1 MSETENG
8 HKASISLIWKHIL
21 GGTVLPFW
29 GQYYSDFKTRWR
41 YYEGKKNHRPI
52 SFMNRNIK
60 ILKKR
65 KNTSKSKLAI
75 YKKKESYTLA
85 KSHPSGA
92 KVVEYVKAN

>member
-41 YYEGKKNHRPI
+41 R
-52 SFMNRNIK
+52 
-60 ILKKR
+60 
-65 KNTSKSKLAI
+65 
-75 YKKKESYTLA
+75 KKKGKIKPIGQYLLWIEI
-85 KSHPSGA
+85 
-92 KVVEYVKAN
+92 

>member
-41 YYEGKKNHRPI
+41 YYKEKKNP
-52 SFMNRNIK
+52 
-60 ILKKR
+60 
-65 KNTSKSKLAI
+65 
-75 YKKKESYTLA
+75 
-85 KSHPSGA
+85 
-92 KVVEYVKAN
+92 